1 MVYSEKAKN
10 LNAIGKIYS
19 LLSIPAVMVEGGGGV
34 AEIFVKHG

>member
-1 MVYSEKAKN
+1 MDYTEKAKN

-19 LLSIPAVMVEGGGGV
+19 LLSIPAVMEEGGGV